1 MFESVMFVAVAVN
14 CLSGLTN
21 GPQEWETVSMRKR
34 ERERGRE
41 GMRVEDERMTS
52 TFRIFNFS
60 KSAPKVN

>member
-1 MFESVMFVAVAVN
+1 MFVAVAVN

-21 GPQEWETVSMRKR
+21 GPQEWETVSMRKRERER